1 LDIPRETSRARKLRR
16 PLLIAA
22 GVLGATAATVALARL
37 EPAAQRVD
45 RSTIWTDVVQR
56 GEMLRNVRGPGTLVP
71 ERARWVPASIGGRI
85 EQILVNPGDEVGAD
99 DVLLELSNPDVQL
112 ETLDAQRQ
120 LAQAEAELVNLQ
132 LSLQTQRLTQESA
145 VAGLEAE
152 YREARRRAE
161 ADEELANRNLIARM
175 ELERSR
181 DRAEELRVRLD
192 REGEQL
198 RILDGSTDSRL
209 AVQRAQVG
217 RLRAIVAFHAERS
230 ASMQVRAGAPGV
242 VQDISI
248 QVGQWVTPGTTMA
261 RVVEPGRLRA
271 ELRIPETQARDLV
284 VGQPANIDTRN
295 GIVPGRVVRIDPA
308 VQNGAVN
315 VEVTLEG
322 ELPRGARPDLSV
334 DGTIQIDRLDDALF
348 VGRPAYAQPEGQASV
363 WKIVDDGRHAVRVP
377 VRLGRASVNT
387 IEIVDGLM
395 PGDEIILSDMSRWD
409 GAERVRLRN

>member
-1 LDIPRETSRARKLRR
+1 
-16 PLLIAA
+16 
-22 GVLGATAATVALARL
+22 
-37 EPAAQRVD
+37 
-45 RSTIWTDVVQR
+45 
-56 GEMLRNVRGPGTLVP
+56 
-71 ERARWVPASIGGRI
+71 
-85 EQILVNPGDEVGAD
+85 
-99 DVLLELSNPDVQL
+99 
-112 ETLDAQRQ
+112 
-120 LAQAEAELVNLQ
+120 
-132 LSLQTQRLTQESA
+132 
-145 VAGLEAE
+145 
-152 YREARRRAE
+152 
-161 ADEELANRNLIARM
+161 
-175 ELERSR
+175 
-181 DRAEELRVRLD
+181 
-192 REGEQL
+192 
-198 RILDGSTDSRL
+198 
-209 AVQRAQVG
+209 
-217 RLRAIVAFHAERS
+217 
-230 ASMQVRAGAPGV
+230 V

>member
-1 LDIPRETSRARKLRR
+1 LDIPREESKARKLRR
-16 PLLIAA
+16 PLLV
-22 GVLGATAATVALARL
+22 GSGLLGIILVTLALSRL
-37 EPAAQRVD
+37 EPAAPTVD
-45 RSTIWTDVVQR
+45 RSTIWTDVVQQ

-112 ETLDAQRQ
+112 EALDAQRQ
-120 LAQAEAELVNLQ
+120 LAQADAELVNLQ
-132 LSLQTQRLTQESA
+132 LTLQTQRLTQESA

-152 YREARRRAE
+152 YREASRRAE
-161 ADEELANRNLIARM
+161 ADEELASRNLIARM

-181 DRAEELRVRLD
+181 DRAAELRVRLD
-192 REGEQL
+192 REREQL

-209 AVQRAQVG
+209 AVQRAQVD
-217 RLRAIVAFHAERS
+217 RLRSIVAFHAERS
-230 ASMQVRAGAPGV
+230 ASMRVRAGVPGV
-242 VQDISI
+242 VQDISV

-261 RVVEPGRLRA
+261 RVVEPDRLRT
-271 ELRIPETQARDLV
+271 ELRIPETQARDLA
-284 VGQPANIDTRN
+284 VGQPASIDTRN
-295 GIVPGRVVRIDPA
+295 GIVAGRVIRIDPA

-315 VEVTLEG
+315 VEIIMEG

-334 DGTIQIDRLDDALF
+334 DGTIQIDRLENALF
-348 VGRPAYAQPEGQASV
+348 VGRPAYAQPDGQASV
-363 WKIVDDGRHAVRVP
+363 WKIVDDGRHAIRIP

-387 IEIVDGLM
+387 IEILEGLA